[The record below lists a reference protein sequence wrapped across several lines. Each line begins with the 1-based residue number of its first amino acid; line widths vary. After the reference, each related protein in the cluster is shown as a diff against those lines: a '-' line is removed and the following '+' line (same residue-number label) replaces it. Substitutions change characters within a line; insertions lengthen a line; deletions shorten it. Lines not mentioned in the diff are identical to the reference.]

1 MNDKSKTPQNS
12 QNSQT
17 LHGNSAR
24 INPKKSVVPQLGSCF
39 GAVTGDFTD
48 PRINRPFGRTY
59 NRLDNFDDGD
69 AEFWKDI
76 VDSNPL

>member
-1 MNDKSKTPQNS
+1 MNDKSK
-12 QNSQT
+12 T

-24 INPKKSVVPQLGSCF
+24 IDPKKSVTPILGSCF
-39 GAVTGDFTD
+39 GAVTSDFTD
-48 PRINRPFGRTY
+48 PRFNRPFGRPY
-59 NRLDNFDDGD
+59 QRLDNFDDGD